1 MSEHF
6 NHDDAVLLVVEGRAA
21 IPAWVSHLGA
31 PPPLG
36 WGVLEQEEWEPLSTF
51 LSRLN
56 DVLDRSVLDDAH
68 AETVVVVLGDTLDE
82 TSTAAR
88 RLLLLAVM
96 THFAH
101 RGSGTVLLTHGIQ
114 HGPALHDELAE
125 LAADLALEWE
135 DAGISVHAR
144 VEGAAAPRSE
154 VRKTGKSEAPRQV
167 EALAAS

>member
-6 NHDDAVLLVVEGRAA
+6 NQDDAVLLVVEGRAA
-21 IPAWVSHLGA
+21 TPAWPPHLGA

-36 WGVLEQEEWEPLSTF
+36 WGMLEQEEWEPISTF
-51 LSRLN
+51 LRRVN
-56 DVLDRSVLDDAH
+56 DTLDRSVLDDTH
-68 AETVVVVLGDTLDE
+68 AETVVVVLGDTLGE
-82 TSTAAR
+82 TSAAAR

-101 RGSGTVLLTHGIQ
+101 RGCGTVLLTHGVQ

-135 DAGISVHAR
+135 DAGIAVHAR
-144 VEGAAAPRSE
+144 AEGQVPHSE
-154 VRKTGKSEAPRQV
+154 IRKTTKSEAPRHM
-167 EALAAS
+167 EALVAS